1 MQAKSQMKTIKSIS
15 RAKLVY
21 KIKSFIATLPYHIL
35 IMSGVAIISFLF
47 NKWLEAVVFLS
58 TFFSL
63 RYKFPTTYHA
73 KSIIVCMVLTNS
85 IFALSIILCPNIT
98 FYVFGGI
105 IFGFIDTFLLWYIQS
120 KQNLKEEKLCACQ
133 MVEELSKKVKTYE
146 HPLNTLM
153 EKCRKAK
160 LSKRDTEIAIKYFY
174 DREQPKDI
182 WLWLCENNEYN
193 TIEWDSIY
201 RLLIRIGNK
210 LNIKR

>member
-1 MQAKSQMKTIKSIS
+1 
-15 RAKLVY
+15 
-21 KIKSFIATLPYHIL
+21 
-35 IMSGVAIISFLF
+35 
-47 NKWLEAVVFLS
+47 
-58 TFFSL
+58 
-63 RYKFPTTYHA
+63 
-73 KSIIVCMVLTNS
+73 
-85 IFALSIILCPNIT
+85 
-98 FYVFGGI
+98 
-105 IFGFIDTFLLWYIQS
+105 
-120 KQNLKEEKLCACQ
+120 
-133 MVEELSKKVKTYE
+133 MVEELSKKVKSYE